1 MSWLVSINKIESIIN
16 NLPKHKA
23 SGPDGFTGE
32 FYQMFKEKITPE
44 LYNLFQ
50 RLEAEGIIHNL
61 FYPHRITLI
70 PKPDIDTTKKENY
83 RPITLM
89 NIGAKI
95 LNKILAN

>member
-16 NLPKHKA
+16 NLPEHKA

-70 PKPDIDTTKKENY
+70 PKSEEDITRKLQINVSHEH
-83 RPITLM
+83 R
-89 NIGAKI
+89 
-95 LNKILAN
+95 